1 MSDQGEVQAVDLQ
14 GAVWRMEVGA
24 AGGPE
29 AAAGGPEAID
39 PPLAE
44 VRVLIRE
51 WKSGGAEVRIDPG
64 SGGHTIRDV
73 VALARQELLSA
84 RDLLDG

>member
-1 MSDQGEVQAVDLQ
+1 MSDQGELQAVELQ
-14 GAVWRMEVGA
+14 GAVWRMEVG
-24 AGGPE
+24 
-29 AAAGGPEAID
+29 AAGGPEAID